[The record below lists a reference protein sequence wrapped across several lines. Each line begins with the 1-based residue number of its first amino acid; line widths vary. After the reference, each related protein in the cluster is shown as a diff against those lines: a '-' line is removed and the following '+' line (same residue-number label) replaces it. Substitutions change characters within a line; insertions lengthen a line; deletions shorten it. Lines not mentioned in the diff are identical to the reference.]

1 MFQVTHKTIDELH
14 LQNRTSA
21 YRWLWRNYEAI
32 TVRRGFW
39 LGLADKL
46 ASEGIVRTDRD
57 GRMVPY
63 DPEALRQTFN
73 RVKADK
79 AMTGMPGRKTS
90 PRPPARRK
98 PPLTIQ
104 PSVLRSRSSQPM
116 PIPRLGSRSHV
127 HREGWRR
134 ERLRQARPHA

>member
-90 PRPPARRK
+90 RQTSRQKKAAADHPAVS
-98 PPLTIQ
+98 PAVPVIPTDADT
-104 PSVLRSRSSQPM
+104 PSGVTFTRTPG
-116 PIPRLGSRSHV
+116 RL
-127 HREGWRR
+127 
-134 ERLRQARPHA
+134 AT